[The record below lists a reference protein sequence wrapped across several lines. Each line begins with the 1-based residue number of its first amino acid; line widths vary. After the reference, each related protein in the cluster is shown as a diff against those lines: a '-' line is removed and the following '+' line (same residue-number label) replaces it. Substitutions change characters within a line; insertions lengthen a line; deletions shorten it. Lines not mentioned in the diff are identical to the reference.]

1 MAGSHVSDEILEQYI
16 DEFCRVYSAEGRG
29 KKMKQRLRKFGILGV
44 ISLLS
49 YTAMV
54 VFSPLA
60 YPGYNWLSM
69 AVSDLSAKGA
79 PSQALAN
86 QLNALFGPCG
96 LVSIMAVCLGVA
108 ECRSKVLKIGIYFFA
123 AMEWVCDVGYN
134 LFPWVSD
141 ASASHPQNVMHLAV
155 TVAVVVLSL
164 ASLVTVAIG
173 ARKEELKSLSIWAIV
188 CLVAML
194 LGPIGT
200 GLLPAAV
207 FGLFERFSTF
217 SAVVFNA
224 VLGVYLMRGRF
235 EQKSE

>member
-1 MAGSHVSDEILEQYI
+1 ML
-16 DEFCRVYSAEGRG
+16 
-29 KKMKQRLRKFGILGV
+29 GILGI

-60 YPGYNWLSM
+60 YPGYDWMSM
-69 AVSDLSAKGA
+69 AVSDLSAEGA

-96 LVSIMAVCLGVA
+96 LVSIMAVCVGVA
-108 ECRSKVLKIGIYFFA
+108 GCKSKIMKFGIYCFA
-123 AMEWVCDVGYN
+123 AMEWACNVGYN

-141 ASASHPQNVMHLAV
+141 APASNPQNMMHLGV
-155 TVAVVVLSL
+155 TVVVVVLSL
-164 ASLVTVAIG
+164 TSLILVAIG
-173 ARKEELKSLSIWAIV
+173 AGKEQLKFLRIWAIV
-188 CLVAML
+188 CLAAML
-194 LGPIGT
+194 IGPIGT
-200 GLLPAAV
+200 ALLPKAV

-224 VLGVYLMRGRF
+224 VLGIYLMNGRLIQKNRGGNL
-235 EQKSE
+235 

>member
-1 MAGSHVSDEILEQYI
+1 
-16 DEFCRVYSAEGRG
+16 
-29 KKMKQRLRKFGILGV
+29 MKQRLRKFGILGV

-69 AVSDLSAKGA
+69 AVSDLSAEGA

-155 TVAVVVLSL
+155 TVSVVILSL

-173 ARKEELKSLSIWAIV
+173 ARKEELQSLSIWAIV